1 MVSYEY
7 LKEDLPGFQ
16 EHLVVLHQEGE
27 HGVLVPVLV
36 QYRHLLKNRFKK
48 TKRTVRRFST
58 GKRFNLHLKDR
69 SRAQPIS
76 KRPEKGLIYI

>member
-7 LKEDLPGFQ
+7 LKENLPGFQ

-36 QYRHLLKNRFKK
+36 QYRHLLKNKYRFKNETHCSK
-48 TKRTVRRFST
+48 VF
-58 GKRFNLHLKDR
+58 DR
-69 SRAQPIS
+69 KKVQSS
-76 KRPEKGLIYI
+76 FKRPEQGSTYI